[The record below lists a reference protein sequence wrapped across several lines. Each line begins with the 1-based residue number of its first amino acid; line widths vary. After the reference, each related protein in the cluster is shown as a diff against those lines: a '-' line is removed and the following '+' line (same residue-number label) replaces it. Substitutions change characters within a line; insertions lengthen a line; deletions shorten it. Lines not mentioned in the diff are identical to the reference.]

1 MCIGKRQRGPL
12 LLFSSLRLKKEG
24 KAIEKMCPNRSYRQA
39 GTPRAAPPESGEK
52 LTARACGR
60 QAQADPKGLL
70 HYNSPPNLG
79 GVARSAG
86 VVRLFGILKG

>member
-1 MCIGKRQRGPL
+1 
-12 LLFSSLRLKKEG
+12 
-24 KAIEKMCPNRSYRQA
+24 MCPNGS
-39 GTPRAAPPESGEK
+39 
-52 LTARACGR
+52 CGR

-86 VVRLFGILKG
+86 VVRLFGTLNQKYILPMKALPGLGFSLQKHTLT